1 MQRREFIIAVG
12 AAAVWPLAA
21 DAQQPPMPVIGF
33 LSTRSASDSARLVK
47 AFGKGLE
54 EAGFSEGKNISV
66 DYRFADGRFDRLTEM
81 AADLVRRPVAVLV
94 TSGGASSAGAARGA
108 TSPIPLFFCVCGGP
122 VRLWLP
128 PGPSA
133 PRGT

>member
-1 MQRREFIIAVG
+1 MQRREFIIDVG

-66 DYRFADGRFDRLTEM
+66 DYRFADGRLEPVGGNGGWSGSPASGRAGECGWRELGGGGKDRYFNH
-81 AADLVRRPVAVLV
+81 
-94 TSGGASSAGAARGA
+94 SGSYS
-108 TSPIPLFFCVCGGP
+108 
-122 VRLWLP
+122 
-128 PGPSA
+128 
-133 PRGT
+133 